1 MQRWANPT
9 PCNGLLSGSTWLGE
23 LEAFLRQ
30 AFAET
35 EDGVSLAN
43 LREKVRFLTEERDR
57 LLKELDAEKARAHR
71 LAAANDE
78 VSGRLSAVMVTLK
91 DLMPANPG

>member
-1 MQRWANPT
+1 MSQSDALQRAAER
-9 PCNGLLSGSTWLGE
+9 LDMAVEE

-30 AFAET
+30 TFAET

-57 LLKELDAEKARAHR
+57 LLKELDAERARARR
-71 LAAANDE
+71 LAAANEE
-78 VSGRLSAVMVTLK
+78 VSGRLSAMMVTLK
-91 DLMPANPG
+91 DLMPATPR